1 MKFVPPKCE
10 NCRVKSDSLFCLCQ
24 QAEMQH
30 VSQMKT
36 CNIYRK
42 GQIVFHE
49 NAMPIGLYC
58 IYEGSVKISKLNSN
72 GREQIVRIAAPGDF
86 LGYRS
91 LVAQRPYSDTA
102 IAIEDTTIC
111 LVPKSEF
118 FNLMQNNKKFY
129 ESLLQKICRDAD
141 EMENKLSNIAYKPV
155 RGRIAEALLILA
167 GKNTHEGKEAKADAY
182 INLTREDLASL
193 VGTVKET
200 AIRTISEF
208 KDENLIAIDKRR
220 IRILNFDKLLH
231 ISNLYD

>member
-1 MKFVPPKCE
+1 
-10 NCRVKSDSLFCLCQ
+10 
-24 QAEMQH
+24 
-30 VSQMKT
+30 
-36 CNIYRK
+36 
-42 GQIVFHE
+42 
-49 NAMPIGLYC
+49 MPIGLYC

-72 GREQIVRIAAPGDF
+72 GREQIVRIAAPSDF

-91 LVAQRPYSDTA
+91 LVAHRPYSDTA

-118 FNLMQNNKKFY
+118 FNLMQTNKKFY
-129 ESLLQKICRDAD
+129 EALLQKICRDAD

-167 GKNTHEGKEAKADAY
+167 SKNTHEGKDAKSETY

-208 KDENLIAIDKRR
+208 KDENLIAIDKRK